1 MAPHDLLSAVSVIC
15 FIFVIF
21 KKLDER
27 AAIKQQSKIDNAK
40 ETRLKLFLQPSY
52 SVNKATLNSVQVD
65 LSAITKPISNQP
77 FKSEYESVTS
87 KSKPSIIK
95 RPEFAAKPIEPPVET
110 SMQNCAVLD
119 DDSDD
124 YSLSRM
130 QAMAR
135 EDEY

>member
-15 FIFVIF
+15 FIFLIV

-27 AAIKQQSKIDNAK
+27 AAKKQQSIIDNAK

-52 SVNKATLNSVQVD
+52 CINKATLNSVQVD
-65 LSAITKPISNQP
+65 LTAVTKPILKQH

-95 RPEFAAKPIEPPVET
+95 RPEFAPKPIEPPVET
-110 SMQNCAVLD
+110 STLNCTVLD
-119 DDSDD
+119 DGPDD